1 MMPSDCVRALE
12 LRPRAVKRVRFSQLT
27 PPPMPALLLLGRPTG
42 RRRRGRKRRQCVWC
56 ASDEARCFQI
66 MRAAVDEIVNQG
78 SERGACQTGEKSA
91 DSHPAGASRMTPPA
105 TRPRAS
111 EQVLP
116 SAQSAVAEVNSG
128 RAQARFCIEDEACFV
143 MARACELFA
152 MDLARR
158 GELVVQDCRS
168 EAKGPSQA
176 AVTAKLKE
184 RHIVAAIE
192 CTDYCDFLVDL
203 FHDAER

>member
-1 MMPSDCVRALE
+1 MPDGREVC
-12 LRPRAVKRVRFSQLT
+12 RFT
-27 PPPMPALLLLGRPTG
+27 PC
-42 RRRRGRKRRQCVWC
+42 RGFEDDTARY
-56 ASDEARCFQI
+56 EAQ
-66 MRAAVDEIVNQG
+66 
-78 SERGACQTGEKSA
+78 SL
-91 DSHPAGASRMTPPA
+91 GASA
-105 TRPRAS
+105 
-111 EQVLP
+111 P

-203 FHDAER
+203 FHDAERR